1 LMLSFLPFP
10 ALFSLNPKWP
20 FKEDAL
26 TEMSQESKWQ
36 GSVSSEIFPAFTK
49 AWRHDRNLDFL
60 GWISQKGTLST
71 LHSSTT
77 KGQVDCLWW
86 AEKQK
91 QEKAATNLSLEVL
104 GLILITA
111 VAFSTSTALIVHVA
125 CSHFLPFQMGALMP
139 LFYRGLL
146 ATSLHPWIYHISLQ
160 ITFFFFLQGG
170 SYLSLLSHWVPWC
183 QVLQITLVS
192 IQAEDLLGSVCGQ
205 SGAPLHLMRFW
216 MPFSSVLFFLI
227 ASCYVAQAGLE
238 LWIFLPVPL
247 VLRL

>member
-160 ITFFFFLQGG
+160 ITFFFFYRVAPTSASWVTGYHG
-170 SYLSLLSHWVPWC
+170 AKFCKSLLFQFKQRTFWEASVASQVPPYTWWGSGC
-183 QVLQITLVS
+183 LF
-192 IQAEDLLGSVCGQ
+192 LLFCF
-205 SGAPLHLMRFW
+205 FW
-216 MPFSSVLFFLI
+216 
-227 ASCYVAQAGLE
+227 
-238 LWIFLPVPL
+238 
-247 VLRL
+247 